1 MGIVVDHEQRKTV
14 ILKKALD
21 VIIEEG
27 YEDATFQKIADRC
40 GITRTTLY
48 IYFKNKR
55 EIFLWSIKQLTE
67 GLEIA
72 LQDIIGDTSRS
83 CKERLLAVLEGI
95 VHGCIENRQLFQVIL
110 AYLIQVQK
118 TGKNPG
124 DRVRRRI
131 VRLPAQKDDTD
142 LEAALSLVLAHY
154 PPENID
160 RILILGA
167 LGAGRL
173 DHLLAN
179 VWLAHQPRFAAY
191 LTKMLWL
198 EHNNR
203 MQFFRAGEHVW
214 QHDADKKYVSF
225 IGMTPIESLSLSGLL
240 YPLNNAQFAHPMA
253 LVSNECLGSEMRFSF
268 KSGLLCGIQSSDLP
282 PSAAAK

>member
-1 MGIVVDHEQRKTV
+1 MDAGAH
-14 ILKKALD
+14 ALAEHGRIPD
-21 VIIEEG
+21 WAV
-27 YEDATFQKIADRC
+27 
-40 GITRTTLY
+40 
-48 IYFKNKR
+48 
-55 EIFLWSIKQLTE
+55 
-67 GLEIA
+67 
-72 LQDIIGDTSRS
+72 GDFDSS
-83 CKERLLAVLEGI
+83 EPPAEC
-95 VHGCIENRQLFQVIL
+95 
-110 AYLIQVQK
+110 
-118 TGKNPG
+118 
-124 DRVRRRI
+124 RRI

-160 RILILGA
+160 RIVILGA

-179 VWLAHQPRFAAY
+179 VWLAHQPRFAPY

-203 MQFFRAGEHVW
+203 MQFFQAGEHVW
-214 QHDADKKYVSF
+214 QRDADKKYVSF

-240 YPLNNAQFAHPMA
+240 YPLNNAQFAWPMA
-253 LVSNECLGSEMRFSF
+253 LVSNECLGGEMRFSF
-268 KSGLLCGIQSSDLP
+268 ESGLLCGIQSSDLP

>member
-1 MGIVVDHEQRKTV
+1 MPVPTHWPNT
-14 ILKKALD
+14 A
-21 VIIEEG
+21 
-27 YEDATFQKIADRC
+27 AFP
-40 GITRTTLY
+40 
-48 IYFKNKR
+48 
-55 EIFLWSIKQLTE
+55 
-67 GLEIA
+67 
-72 LQDIIGDTSRS
+72 IGQWAIST
-83 CKERLLAVLEGI
+83 
-95 VHGCIENRQLFQVIL
+95 
-110 AYLIQVQK
+110 
-118 TGKNPG
+118 
-124 DRVRRRI
+124 
-131 VRLPAQKDDTD
+131 AQKDDTD

-160 RILILGA
+160 RIVILGA

-214 QHDADKKYVSF
+214 QRDADKKYVSF

-240 YPLNNAQFAHPMA
+240 YPLDNAQFARPMA
-253 LVSNECLGSEMRFSF
+253 LVSNECLGGEMRFSF
-268 KSGLLCGIQSSDLP
+268 KSGLLCGIQSSDSP

>member
-1 MGIVVDHEQRKTV
+1 MCRLLFGH
-14 ILKKALD
+14 LKSSLHRNPNATATMTTIAFCAGSARPYLAALD
-21 VIIEEG
+21 QIPADVLVG
-27 YEDATFQKIADRC
+27 VDAGA
-40 GITRTTLY
+40 
-48 IYFKNKR
+48 N
-55 EIFLWSIKQLTE
+55 
-67 GLEIA
+67 A
-72 LQDIIGDTSRS
+72 LAEHGRIPDWAVGDFDSSAPPAECR
-83 CKERLLAVLEGI
+83 RL
-95 VHGCIENRQLFQVIL
+95 
-110 AYLIQVQK
+110 
-118 TGKNPG
+118 
-124 DRVRRRI
+124 

-160 RILILGA
+160 RIVILGA

-214 QHDADKKYVSF
+214 QRDADKKYVSF
-225 IGMTPIESLSLSGLL
+225 IGMTPVESLSLSGLL
-240 YPLNNAQFAHPMA
+240 YPLDNAQFAHPMA

-268 KSGLLCGIQSSDLP
+268 TSGLLCGIQSSDLAHP
-282 PSAAAK
+282 AAAK